1 MILYFIAVFLL
12 IASIV
17 AIILF
22 NRHYCETGVIIS
34 AIVTTFT
41 GFFVLFVSIYMATRG
56 YDGRNFQR
64 DREYYQEAL
73 YQMDENATVEYAERV
88 IKHSLYINESIEV
101 NKRHAYD
108 PFIGCFYNKRKADT
122 ELIDIPKFSFKVT
135 KEE

>member
-12 IASIV
+12 IAGIV

-22 NRHYCETGVIIS
+22 NHNYCEAGVIIS
-34 AIVTTFT
+34 AIVTTFS
-41 GFFVLFVSIYMATRG
+41 GFFVLFISIYMATRG

-64 DREYYQEAL
+64 DREYYQEAI
-73 YQMDENATVEYAERV
+73 YQMDENTTVEYAERV
-88 IKHSLYINESIEV
+88 IKQSLYINESIEV

-108 PFIGCFYNKRKADT
+108 PFIGCLYNKRKAET

>member
-1 MILYFIAVFLL
+1 MTLYFIAVFLL

-22 NRHYCETGVIIS
+22 NNKYCETGVIIS
-34 AIVTTFT
+34 AIVTTFS

-73 YQMDENATVEYAERV
+73 YQMDENTTVEYAERV
-88 IKHSLYINESIEV
+88 IKRSLSINESIEV

-108 PFIGCFYNKRKADT
+108 PFIGCLYNKRKADT

>member
-1 MILYFIAVFLL
+1 MALYFITVFLL

-22 NRHYCETGVIIS
+22 NNNYCETGTIIS
-34 AIVTTFT
+34 GVVAIFS
-41 GFFVLFVSIYMATRG
+41 GIFVLIVSAYMGVRG
-56 YDGRNFQR
+56 GEGRNFQR

-73 YQMDENATVEYAERV
+73 YQMDENTTVEYAERV
-88 IKHSLYINESIEV
+88 IKHSLSINESIEL

-108 PFIGCFYNKRKADT
+108 PFIGCLYNKWKAET

>member
-1 MILYFIAVFLL
+1 MILYFITLFLL
-12 IASIV
+12 IAGIV
-17 AIILF
+17 TI
-22 NRHYCETGVIIS
+22 IIS
-34 AIVTTFT
+34 YRKCCDDGMTIGALITAIS

-73 YQMDENATVEYAERV
+73 YQMDENTTVEYAERV
-88 IKHSLYINESIEV
+88 IKRSLSINEAIEL

-108 PFIGCFYNKRKADT
+108 PFIGCLYNKRKAET

>member
-22 NRHYCETGVIIS
+22 NKNYCETGVIIS
-34 AIVTTFT
+34 AIVATFT

-56 YDGRNFQR
+56 YDGRDFQR

-88 IKHSLYINESIEV
+88 IKHSLSINESIEV

-108 PFIGCFYNKRKADT
+108 PFIGCLYNKRKADT